1 MARVSTASQYVS
13 ETRPLCARPTPLGSV
28 RHGLVTW
35 SLLLAALAHRSALV
49 RLATAATV
57 GILGFVVAWTL
68 AYLVLPEG
76 ATRFTLGL
84 LPTLDAR
91 ADSAGVATTLF
102 VWNAGFGFGV
112 IALASLYSVGPI
124 SLAYFAPWTWL
135 IRFGIALGTNSFA
148 LFVPGARIPPLDLR
162 SIISHA
168 GIPELIAYIVLATVL
183 ANASLWRQRR
193 LTDRNLVRIRHLRDI
208 RLTRVELS
216 LVAVAFVLL
225 AGAALIET
233 SQIARLQAL

>member
-1 MARVSTASQYVS
+1 M
-13 ETRPLCARPTPLGSV
+13 
-28 RHGLVTW
+28 
-35 SLLLAALAHRSALV
+35 
-49 RLATAATV
+49 AATV
-57 GILGFVVAWTL
+57 GVIGFVVAWTL

-91 ADSAGVATTLF
+91 GDSAGVATTLF
-102 VWNAGFGFGV
+102 IWNAAFGFGV
-112 IALASLYSVGPI
+112 IALASLYSIGPI

-135 IRFGIALGTNSFA
+135 VRFGIALGTNSFA

-162 SIISHA
+162 SIVSHA
-168 GIPELIAYIVLATVL
+168 GIPELVAYIVLATVL

-193 LTDRNLVRIRHLRDI
+193 LTDRNVVRVRYFRDI
-208 RLTRVELS
+208 RLTRMELS

>member
-1 MARVSTASQYVS
+1 
-13 ETRPLCARPTPLGSV
+13 
-28 RHGLVTW
+28 VTW
-35 SLLLAALAHRSALV
+35 SLVFGALAHRSALV
-49 RLATAATV
+49 RLASAAV
-57 GILGFVVAWTL
+57 IGVIAFVVAWTV
-68 AYLVLPEG
+68 AYVVLPEG

-102 VWNAGFGFGV
+102 IWNAAFGFGV

-135 IRFGIALGTNSFA
+135 VRFGIALGTNSFA
-148 LFVPGARIPPLDLR
+148 IFVPGARIPPLDLR

-183 ANASLWRQRR
+183 ANASLWTQRR
-193 LTDRNLVRIRHLRDI
+193 ITDRNLVRIRHLRDI
-208 RLTRVELS
+208 RLTPLELS

>member
-1 MARVSTASQYVS
+1 
-13 ETRPLCARPTPLGSV
+13 
-28 RHGLVTW
+28 
-35 SLLLAALAHRSALV
+35 V

-57 GILGFVVAWTL
+57 GVVAFIVAWTV
-68 AYLVLPEG
+68 AYVGLPEG
-76 ATRFTLGL
+76 ATRFTLRL

-91 ADSAGVATTLF
+91 ADSAGVAATLF
-102 VWNAGFGFGV
+102 IWNAGFGFGV
-112 IALASLYSVGPI
+112 IALASLYSIGPI

-135 IRFGIALGTNSFA
+135 VRFGIALGTNSFA
-148 LFVPGARIPPLDLR
+148 LFVPGARVPPLDLR

-168 GIPELIAYIVLATVL
+168 GIPELVAYVLLATVL

-193 LTDRNLVRIRHLRDI
+193 LTDRNLVRIRHFRDI

-216 LVAVAFVLL
+216 LVVVAFVLL

-233 SQIARLQAL
+233 SNIARLQAL

>member
-1 MARVSTASQYVS
+1 M
-13 ETRPLCARPTPLGSV
+13 
-28 RHGLVTW
+28 TW
-35 SLLLAALAHRSALV
+35 SLLLEALAHRSAVV
-49 RLATAATV
+49 RLATAATIGV
-57 GILGFVVAWTL
+57 IAFVVAWIV
-68 AYLVLPEG
+68 AYVLLPEG
-76 ATRFTLGL
+76 ATRFTLGF

-91 ADSAGVATTLF
+91 ADAPGVAATLF
-102 VWNAGFGFGV
+102 IWNAAFGFGV
-112 IALASLYSVGPI
+112 IALASLYSIGPV

-135 IRFGIALGTNSFA
+135 VRFGIALGTNSFA

-162 SIISHA
+162 SVVSHA

-183 ANASLWRQRR
+183 ANASLWKQRR
-193 LTDRNLVRIRHLRDI
+193 VTDRNLVRMRHLRDI

>member
-1 MARVSTASQYVS
+1 MR
-13 ETRPLCARPTPLGSV
+13 
-28 RHGLVTW
+28 LVP
-35 SLLLAALAHRSALV
+35 
-49 RLATAATV
+49 AATI
-57 GILGFVVAWTL
+57 GAIAFVVAWTV

-91 ADSAGVATTLF
+91 ADSAGVAITLF
-102 VWNAGFGFGV
+102 IWNAAFGFGV

-135 IRFGIALGTNSFA
+135 VRFGIALGTNSFA
-148 LFVPGARIPPLDLR
+148 IFVPGARIPPLDLR

-168 GIPELIAYIVLATVL
+168 GIPELIAYVVLATVL
-183 ANASLWRQRR
+183 ANASLWTQRR
-193 LTDRNLVRIRHLRDI
+193 ITDRNLVRIRHLRDI
-208 RLTRVELS
+208 RLTRLELS

>member
-1 MARVSTASQYVS
+1 
-13 ETRPLCARPTPLGSV
+13 
-28 RHGLVTW
+28 VTW
-35 SLLLAALAHRSALV
+35 SLLLGALAHRSALV
-49 RLATAATV
+49 RLATAGTIGLV
-57 GILGFVVAWTL
+57 GFVVAWTV

-76 ATRFTLGL
+76 ATRFTLRL
-84 LPTLDAR
+84 LPSLDAR
-91 ADSAGVATTLF
+91 SDSAGVAATLF
-102 VWNAGFGFGV
+102 IWNAAFGFGV
-112 IALASLYSVGPI
+112 IALASLYSIGPI

-135 IRFGIALGTNSFA
+135 VRFGIALGTNSFA
-148 LFVPGARIPPLDLR
+148 LFVPGARTSPLDLQ

-193 LTDRNLVRIRHLRDI
+193 ITDRNLVRVRRLRDI
-208 RLTRVELS
+208 RLSHLELS

>member
-1 MARVSTASQYVS
+1 M
-13 ETRPLCARPTPLGSV
+13 
-28 RHGLVTW
+28 
-35 SLLLAALAHRSALV
+35 
-49 RLATAATV
+49 RLATAGAIGV
-57 GILGFVVAWTL
+57 SGFVVAWTV

-76 ATRFTLGL
+76 ATRFTLRL
-84 LPTLDAR
+84 LPSLDAR
-91 ADSAGVATTLF
+91 ADSAGVAATLF
-102 VWNAGFGFGV
+102 IWNAAFGFGV

-135 IRFGIALGTNSFA
+135 VRFGIALGTNSFA
-148 LFVPGARIPPLDLR
+148 LFVPGARTSPLDLH

-193 LTDRNLVRIRHLRDI
+193 ITDRNLVRVRYLRDI
-208 RLTRVELS
+208 RLTRLELS

>member
-1 MARVSTASQYVS
+1 M
-13 ETRPLCARPTPLGSV
+13 
-28 RHGLVTW
+28 
-35 SLLLAALAHRSALV
+35 
-49 RLATAATV
+49 RLATATTV
-57 GILGFVVAWTL
+57 GVIAFVVAWTV
-68 AYLVLPEG
+68 AYVVLPEG
-76 ATRFTLGL
+76 ATRFTLRL

-91 ADSAGVATTLF
+91 ADSAGVAATLF
-102 VWNAGFGFGV
+102 IWNAAFGFGV
-112 IALASLYSVGPI
+112 IALASLYSLGPI

-168 GIPELIAYIVLATVL
+168 GIPELVAYIILATVL

-193 LTDRNLVRIRHLRDI
+193 LTDRHVVRVRYLRDI
-208 RLTRVELS
+208 RLTPVELS

-233 SQIARLQAL
+233 SHIARLQAL

>member
-1 MARVSTASQYVS
+1 M
-13 ETRPLCARPTPLGSV
+13 
-28 RHGLVTW
+28 
-35 SLLLAALAHRSALV
+35 

-57 GILGFVVAWTL
+57 GLIAFVVAWTV
-68 AYLVLPEG
+68 AYVVLPEG
-76 ATRFTLGL
+76 ATRFTLRL
-84 LPTLDAR
+84 LPSLDAR

-102 VWNAGFGFGV
+102 VWNAAFGFGV
-112 IALASLYSVGPI
+112 IALASLYSIGPI

-135 IRFGIALGTNSFA
+135 VRFGIALGTNSFA

-162 SIISHA
+162 SIVSHA
-168 GIPELIAYIVLATVL
+168 GIPELIAYVVLATVL

-193 LTDRNLVRIRHLRDI
+193 ITDRNLVRIRYLRDI
-208 RLTRVELS
+208 RLTRLELS
-216 LVAVAFVLL
+216 LVAFAFILL

>member
-1 MARVSTASQYVS
+1 M
-13 ETRPLCARPTPLGSV
+13 L
-28 RHGLVTW
+28 TW
-35 SLLLAALAHRSALV
+35 SLFLGGLAHRSALV
-49 RLATAATV
+49 RLATAATI
-57 GILGFVVAWTL
+57 GIVAFVVAWTA
-68 AYLVLPEG
+68 AYVVLPEG

-102 VWNAGFGFGV
+102 IWNAAFGFGV
-112 IALASLYSVGPI
+112 IALASLYSIGPI

-135 IRFGIALGTNSFA
+135 VRFGVALGTNSFA
-148 LFVPGARIPPLDLR
+148 LFVPGARIQPLDLR

-183 ANASLWRQRR
+183 ANASLWTQRR
-193 LTDRNLVRIRHLRDI
+193 ITDRNLVRIRYLRDI
-208 RLTRVELS
+208 RLTRAELS

>member
-1 MARVSTASQYVS
+1 
-13 ETRPLCARPTPLGSV
+13 
-28 RHGLVTW
+28 
-35 SLLLAALAHRSALV
+35 V
-49 RLATAATV
+49 RLATAGAIGV
-57 GILGFVVAWTL
+57 IGFVVAWTV

-76 ATRFTLGL
+76 ATRFTLRL
-84 LPTLDAR
+84 LPSLDAR
-91 ADSAGVATTLF
+91 ADSAGVAATLF
-102 VWNAGFGFGV
+102 IWNAAFGFGV

-135 IRFGIALGTNSFA
+135 VRFGIALGTNSFA
-148 LFVPGARIPPLDLR
+148 LFVPGARTSPLDLQ

-193 LTDRNLVRIRHLRDI
+193 ITDRNVVRIRYLRDI
-208 RLTRVELS
+208 RLTRLELS

-225 AGAALIET
+225 ASAALIET

>member
-1 MARVSTASQYVS
+1 M
-13 ETRPLCARPTPLGSV
+13 
-28 RHGLVTW
+28 
-35 SLLLAALAHRSALV
+35 
-49 RLATAATV
+49 RLATAATLGV
-57 GILGFVVAWTL
+57 IGFVVAWTV
-68 AYLVLPEG
+68 AYAVLPEG

-91 ADSAGVATTLF
+91 ADSTGVAVTLF
-102 VWNAGFGFGV
+102 IWNAAFGFGV

-135 IRFGIALGTNSFA
+135 VRFGIALGTNSFA
-148 LFVPGARIPPLDLR
+148 LFVPGARIPPLDLG

-193 LTDRNLVRIRHLRDI
+193 ITDRHLVRVRYLRDI
-208 RLTRVELS
+208 RLTRLEIS
-216 LVAVAFVLL
+216 LVGLAFALL
-225 AGAALIET
+225 AGAALLET

>member
-1 MARVSTASQYVS
+1 M
-13 ETRPLCARPTPLGSV
+13 
-28 RHGLVTW
+28 
-35 SLLLAALAHRSALV
+35 

-57 GILGFVVAWTL
+57 GIVGFVVAWTL

-76 ATRFTLGL
+76 ATRFTLEL

-135 IRFGIALGTNSFA
+135 VRFGIALGTNSFA
-148 LFVPGARIPPLDLR
+148 LFVPGARIPPLDVR

>member
-1 MARVSTASQYVS
+1 
-13 ETRPLCARPTPLGSV
+13 
-28 RHGLVTW
+28 
-35 SLLLAALAHRSALV
+35 V
-49 RLATAATV
+49 RLATAGAIGV
-57 GILGFVVAWTL
+57 IGFVVAWSV

-76 ATRFTLGL
+76 ATRFTLRL
-84 LPTLDAR
+84 LPSLDAR
-91 ADSAGVATTLF
+91 ADSAGVAATLF
-102 VWNAGFGFGV
+102 IWNAAFGFGV

-135 IRFGIALGTNSFA
+135 VRFGIALGTNSFA
-148 LFVPGARIPPLDLR
+148 LFVPGARTSPLDLQ

-193 LTDRNLVRIRHLRDI
+193 ITDRNVVRIRYLRDI
-208 RLTRVELS
+208 RLTRLELS

>member
-1 MARVSTASQYVS
+1 
-13 ETRPLCARPTPLGSV
+13 
-28 RHGLVTW
+28 LVTW
-35 SLLLAALAHRSALV
+35 SLLLEALAHRSAVV
-49 RLATAATV
+49 RLATAATIGV
-57 GILGFVVAWTL
+57 IAFVVAWTV
-68 AYLVLPEG
+68 AYVLLPEG
-76 ATRFTLGL
+76 ATRFTLGF

-91 ADSAGVATTLF
+91 ADAPGVAATLF
-102 VWNAGFGFGV
+102 IWNAAFGFGV
-112 IALASLYSVGPI
+112 IALASLYSIGPV

-135 IRFGIALGTNSFA
+135 VRFGIALGTNSFA

-162 SIISHA
+162 SVVSHA

-183 ANASLWRQRR
+183 ANASLWKQRR
-193 LTDRNLVRIRHLRDI
+193 VTDRNLVRIRHLRDI

-225 AGAALIET
+225 ADAALIET

>member
-1 MARVSTASQYVS
+1 M
-13 ETRPLCARPTPLGSV
+13 
-28 RHGLVTW
+28 TW
-35 SLLLAALAHRSALV
+35 SLLLGALAHRSALV
-49 RLATAATV
+49 RLATAGAIGV
-57 GILGFVVAWTL
+57 IGFVVAWTV

-76 ATRFTLGL
+76 ATRFTLRL
-84 LPTLDAR
+84 LPSLDAR
-91 ADSAGVATTLF
+91 ADSAGVAATLF
-102 VWNAGFGFGV
+102 IWNAAFGFGV

-135 IRFGIALGTNSFA
+135 VRFGIALGTNSFA
-148 LFVPGARIPPLDLR
+148 LFVPGARTSPLDLQ

-193 LTDRNLVRIRHLRDI
+193 ITDRNLIRVRYLRDI
-208 RLTRVELS
+208 RLTRLELS
-216 LVAVAFVLL
+216 LVAVAFALL

>member
-1 MARVSTASQYVS
+1 M
-13 ETRPLCARPTPLGSV
+13 
-28 RHGLVTW
+28 
-35 SLLLAALAHRSALV
+35 
-49 RLATAATV
+49 RLATAGAIGV
-57 GILGFVVAWTL
+57 SGFVVAWTV

-76 ATRFTLGL
+76 ATRFTLRL
-84 LPTLDAR
+84 LPSLDAR
-91 ADSAGVATTLF
+91 ADSAGVAATLF
-102 VWNAGFGFGV
+102 IWNAAFGFGV

-135 IRFGIALGTNSFA
+135 VRFGVALGTNSFA
-148 LFVPGARIPPLDLR
+148 LFVPGARTSPLDLH

-193 LTDRNLVRIRHLRDI
+193 ITDRNLVRVRYLRDI
-208 RLTRVELS
+208 RLTRLELS